1 MNDLTAVHQQL
12 DMLALKVASEAQ
24 EYVPDA
30 VVFKQPHDR
39 AALGLSIATAG
50 IDYQV
55 ICKQLDIS
63 PGVWT
68 RIINTGTAQFPP
80 GKIGLLQKL
89 VTNDIYIRW
98 LANQCDLDVVT
109 RKSSLEEQLQ
119 QKDLRIKELEHD
131 EIIYKDLIKGSRG

>member
-1 MNDLTAVHQQL
+1 MNELTSVNVQL
-12 DMLALKVASEAQ
+12 DMLASKVASEAQ

-89 VTNDIYIRW
+89 VNNDIYIRW
-98 LANQCDLDVVT
+98 LANQCDRDVVT
-109 RKSSLEEQLQ
+109 RKSTLEEVISEQ
-119 QKDLRIKELEHD
+119 DLRIKELEHN
-131 EIIYKDLIKGSRG
+131 ELLYKDLIKGGRG